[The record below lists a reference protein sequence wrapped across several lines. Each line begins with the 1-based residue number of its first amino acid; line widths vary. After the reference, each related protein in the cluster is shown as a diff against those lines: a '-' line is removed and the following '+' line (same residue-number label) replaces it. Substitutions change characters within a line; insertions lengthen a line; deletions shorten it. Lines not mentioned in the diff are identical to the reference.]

1 MKRLILALL
10 ILAAP
15 AWAVEPDEIL
25 TDPVM
30 EARAREIS
38 KDLRCLVC
46 RNENIDSS
54 NAGIAKDLRI
64 LVRERLADGDT
75 NDQVI
80 AYVVDRYGEYV
91 LLKPKFSMKNII
103 PWLAGPVLFLLGLF
117 LSIKFIAKPRVS
129 RVEPLND
136 DEEKRMRD
144 LLAGK

>member
-1 MKRLILALL
+1 MIRLLLTLL
-10 ILAAP
+10 ILAVP
-15 AWAVEPDEIL
+15 AWAVQPDEIL
-25 TDPVM
+25 SDPVM

-64 LVRERLADGDT
+64 LVRERLVGGDT
-75 NDQVI
+75 NDQVV
-80 AYVVDRYGEYV
+80 AHVVDRYGEYV
-91 LLKPKFSMKNII
+91 LLKPEFSMKNII

-136 DEEKRMRD
+136 DEEKRMHD
-144 LLAGK
+144 LLGGK